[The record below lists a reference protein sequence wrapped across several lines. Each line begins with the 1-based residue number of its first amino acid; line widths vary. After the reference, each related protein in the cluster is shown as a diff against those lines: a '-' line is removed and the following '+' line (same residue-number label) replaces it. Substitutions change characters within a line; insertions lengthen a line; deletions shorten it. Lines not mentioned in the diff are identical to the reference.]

1 MPRVGNPDGLRSA
14 AEQKKNDALERT
26 DKAIS
31 QMVFEGKKINFHTV
45 AVAAGVS
52 VAYLYKYDAIKQRID
67 QLRKQQ
73 SPIKGI
79 VQKQGASVD
88 SKIAIITTFKERIKK
103 QELEIKGLREHIEVT
118 QGIAMQ
124 VPELKQQIESLKSEN
139 LKLRAA
145 LDECRKQREA
155 LPTSEPSTDNKVTS
169 LDKKRIERSD
179 VSDKIKSELDSIGI
193 KLNTTLTK
201 TIKSTSGEF
210 VLSAIQALKEAMA
223 SGNIERPGGWLN
235 AAIKDG
241 WKPNEKYVKK
251 GEWTSFNE
259 WFTLARK
266 QGLIVA
272 STKGDD
278 DKLYVFTPDGTRL
291 PFDQML
297 NLYPLDLLRGKSGSP
312 QL

>member
-31 QMVFEGKKINFHTV
+31 QMVKQGKKINFHTV

-73 SPIKGI
+73 SPIKEL
-79 VQKQGASVD
+79 VQKKGASED
-88 SKIAIITTFKERIKK
+88 SKAAIISTFKERIKK
-103 QELEIKGLREHIEVT
+103 QELEIKGLRDHIEVT

-124 VPELKQQIESLKSEN
+124 VPELKQQIEFLNSEN
-139 LKLRAA
+139 LKLREQ
-145 LDECRKQREA
+145 LDDCRRQREVS
-155 LPTSEPSTDNKVTS
+155 PVSEPPVDNKINS
-169 LDKKRIERSD
+169 LAQKRIERSD
-179 VSDKIKSELDSIGI
+179 ISDKIKPELASLGI
-193 KLNTTLTK
+193 KLNTTLSK
-201 TIKSTSGEF
+201 TIKSTSVEL

-251 GEWTSFNE
+251 GEWENFNE
-259 WFTLARK
+259 WFNLAKK

-272 STKGDD
+272 SMKDDD
-278 DKLYVFTPDGTRL
+278 DKLYVFAPDGTRL
-291 PFDQML
+291 SFEQML
-297 NLYPLDLLRGKSGSP
+297 AEYPLDILRGKSD
-312 QL
+312 LTIL

>member
-14 AEQKKNDALERT
+14 AEQKKNEALERT
-26 DKAIS
+26 DKAIA
-31 QMVFEGKKINFHTV
+31 QMVKQGEKINFHTV

-79 VQKQGASVD
+79 VQKQGSSEAS
-88 SKIAIITTFKERIKK
+88 KAAIITTFKERIKK

-118 QGIAMQ
+118 QGIAMH
-124 VPELKQQIESLKSEN
+124 VPELKQQIEILKAENSE
-139 LKLRAA
+139 LRNW
-145 LDECRKQREA
+145 LDDYRKQKEV
-155 LPTSEPSTDNKVTS
+155 LPISEPPVDNKITS
-169 LDKKRIERSD
+169 LDKKKTERSD
-179 VSDKIKSELDSIGI
+179 INDKIKSELTSLGI
-193 KLNTTLTK
+193 KLNTTLSK
-201 TIKSTSGEF
+201 TIKSAPVEL
-210 VLSAIQALKEAMA
+210 VLSAIEVLKEAMV

-241 WKPNEKYVKK
+241 WKPNEKYIKK
-251 GEWTSFNE
+251 GEWASFNE
-259 WFTLARK
+259 WFNLAKK
-266 QGLIVA
+266 QGLIIA

-291 PFDQML
+291 PFEQML
-297 NLYPLDLLRGKSGSP
+297 NLYPLDILRKKLEP
-312 QL
+312 NTL

>member
-1 MPRVGNPDGLRSA
+1 
-14 AEQKKNDALERT
+14 
-26 DKAIS
+26 
-31 QMVFEGKKINFHTV
+31 MVKQGKKINFHTV

-73 SPIKGI
+73 SPIKGL
-79 VQKQGASVD
+79 VQKKGASED
-88 SKIAIITTFKERIKK
+88 SKAAIITTFKEWIKK
-103 QELEIKGLREHIEVT
+103 QELEIKGLRDHIEVT

-124 VPELKQQIESLKSEN
+124 VPELKQQIEFLNSEN
-139 LKLRAA
+139 LKLREQ
-145 LDECRKQREA
+145 LDDCRRQREVS
-155 LPTSEPSTDNKVTS
+155 PVSEPPVDNKITS
-169 LDKKRIERSD
+169 LAQKRIERSD
-179 VSDKIKSELDSIGI
+179 VSDKIKPELASLGI
-193 KLNTTLTK
+193 KLNTTLSK
-201 TIKSTSGEF
+201 TIKSTSVEL

-251 GEWTSFNE
+251 GEWENFNE
-259 WFTLARK
+259 WFNLAKK

-272 STKGDD
+272 SMKDDD

-291 PFDQML
+291 SFEQML
-297 NLYPLDLLRGKSGSP
+297 AEHPLDILRGKSDLP
-312 QL
+312 IL

>member
-31 QMVFEGKKINFHTV
+31 QMVKEGKKINFHTV

-73 SPIKGI
+73 SPIKGL
-79 VQKQGASVD
+79 VQKQGASEA
-88 SKIAIITTFKERIKK
+88 SKAAIIATFKERIKK
-103 QELEIKGLREHIEVT
+103 QELEIKGLRDHIEVN

-139 LKLRAA
+139 SQLRDW

-155 LPTSEPSTDNKVTS
+155 LPTAEPSTDNKVTF
-169 LDKKRIERSD
+169 LDKKRTERSD
-179 VSDKIKSELDSIGI
+179 VGNKIKSELDSLGI

-201 TIKSTSGEF
+201 TIRSTSVEF
-210 VLSAIQALKEAMA
+210 VLSAIQALKEAMV

-259 WFTLARK
+259 WFNLARK

-291 PFDQML
+291 PFEQML
-297 NLYPLDLLRGKSGSP
+297 AEYPLEKLKS
-312 QL
+312 